1 MNPAGRGLGDVDD
14 PAILRDAD
22 FGFDHVACLL
32 AGIPVALIW
41 AWSLDQLF
49 RAVDDQGLGFLT
61 TDADRALNQ
70 QNPHGQSFDR
80 RKDRLT
86 LDQLAIG
93 VRLNARQGPKLPL
106 VN

>member
-1 MNPAGRGLGDVDD
+1 VSLAGCRLGDVDD
-14 PAILRDAD
+14 PAILRDVD
-22 FGFDHVACLL
+22 FGFDHVAFLL
-32 AGIPVALIW
+32 AGIPLPLYL
-41 AWSLDQLF
+41 AWPLDRLF
-49 RAVDDQGLGFLT
+49 RAVDDQGHGFLT

>member
-41 AWSLDQLF
+41 AWPLDRLF

-93 VRLNARQGPKLPL
+93 VRLNARRGPKLPL